1 MIQALLDATPA
12 DGVCTLPG
20 GLIDV
25 HEHSQFVIPRPMTV
39 DGNGTTIRVVDS
51 SGNLST
57 VPPTAHLF
65 QASALSNGSR
75 LEVRDL
81 TIAGPDCSAWD
92 PQLNN
97 NRAAINYVQ
106 GHTHLSS
113 VVLDNV
119 TITGGYG
126 YGLQRSGGGELRI
139 HRSNLSGW
147 VGGYAFFESH
157 GRPGHLT
164 CTDTTLDAP
173 ARSKWDSIGAYIT
186 PSMRVTW
193 TNVAG
198 SNWNRYLCYLN
209 GSMQAPVEHYLNSVT
224 ATGCSLVQTGIQS
237 RATLVGCSEIGPV
250 RNGGSYLMGPVRSVN
265 TTWGG
270 GLIGLRSGDN
280 VDRTFVR
287 DTITKSSTW
296 LAAGANTQGTV
307 RLVECTLKG
316 GVRTNPTST
325 VAVVLQSCAIEDPG
339 PTNYTLNLEGGT
351 ARLVDTPIPPRV
363 RAVAPGVLLP

>member
-1 MIQALLDATPA
+1 MIQALLNATPA
-12 DGVCTLPG
+12 DGVCHLPG
-20 GLIDV
+20 GVIDV
-25 HEHSQFVIPRPMTV
+25 PEHSQFVWPRSMTI
-39 DGNGTTIRVVDS
+39 DGNGTTIRLVDAA
-51 SGNLST
+51 GNLST

-65 QASALSNGSR
+65 QASSLANGSR

-81 TIAGPDCSAWD
+81 TIAGPDCTTWN
-92 PQLNN
+92 PYTEN
-97 NRAAINYVQ
+97 NRAAINYVL
-106 GHTHLSS
+106 GRTHLST

-139 HRSNLSGW
+139 HRCALSGW

-157 GRPGHLT
+157 GNPGHLIS
-164 CTDTTLDAP
+164 TDTTLTAP
-173 ARSKWDSIGAYIT
+173 TQSKYDSIGAYIT

-193 TNVAG
+193 GNVSG

-209 GSMQAPVEHYLNSVT
+209 GSMQAPVEHYLNGVT

-237 RATLVGCSEIGPV
+237 RATLVGCAEIGPV

-280 VDRTFVR
+280 ADRTFVR

-296 LAAGANTQGTV
+296 MAAGANTTGTV
-307 RLVECTLKG
+307 RLVECTVKG
-316 GVRTNPTST
+316 GVRTNAAST
-325 VAVVLQSCAIEDPG
+325 VAVTLQSCTIEDPG
-339 PTNYTLNLEGGT
+339 AGNFTLNLEGGT
-351 ARLVDTPIPPRV
+351 ARLIDTPTPARV